1 MVSTVLSSFCEV
13 QFNGY
18 AISSWYSQVPLDAL
32 QKARLGRT
40 VEGNDV
46 MRGVK
51 VQFPIDAAIVSFCL
65 VKMSC
70 KELKK
75 VHDVN

>member
-1 MVSTVLSSFCEV
+1 M
-13 QFNGY
+13 
-18 AISSWYSQVPLDAL
+18 PLEAL

-51 VQFPIDAAIVSFCL
+51 VQLPIDAAIVSFFALSGPCR
-65 VKMSC
+65 
-70 KELKK
+70 ELKK